1 MLCPSQLTTIVLTCL
16 YSSSPQHSIT
26 DPKCKE
32 FAFQICSEIAQKSD
46 FGRKALI
53 DGGILPVVLRLA
65 TSNIGINVVN
75 ACKVLNALA
84 YSGTY
89 RETLVEAGAKKVM
102 EQITRCVYIFFSQD
116 ESMSN
121 RGCYL

>member
-1 MLCPSQLTTIVLTCL
+1 M
-16 YSSSPQHSIT
+16 
-26 DPKCKE
+26 
-32 FAFQICSEIAQKSD
+32 
-46 FGRKALI
+46 
-53 DGGILPVVLRLA
+53 
-65 TSNIGINVVN
+65 VN